1 MKNRLVTFII
11 AAIGLTLV
19 ACGSNEKKD
28 KTAEVIET
36 ANTEPTTIVVD
47 APEEEIYEST
57 WMANPWVDS
66 DRAGVFEATG
76 FDMVAPEGSANVIY
90 SYMPSEG
97 MAQMNYN
104 FDNDIWVYRI
114 KPTETL
120 EDISGMYFEWHYTG
134 ETKIAGMDAM
144 EYSYVSGEQEDDYI
158 DNLDCTRVVNWFDA
172 KNKVTYSLAVMG
184 GNLNGMDTNVFA
196 EDLFKLTCDLK
207 NTPES
212 DLYESFLGLHVSSY
226 DGSDI
231 MVEEDGENGRLKVN
245 VGIFRLC
252 TIDDGVGIFEN
263 DTVSFTAKDPN
274 GNQIRCCLYYDS
286 DNSLCLEVVDSAW
299 DVLPTGTV
307 ICGFD
312 K

>member
-1 MKNRLVTFII
+1 MKKRLITFII

-19 ACGSNEKKD
+19 ACGSNDKKEEVANV
-28 KTAEVIET
+28 TEAE
-36 ANTEPTTIVVD
+36 NTEPTIIVD
-47 APEEEIYEST
+47 DEIST
-57 WMANPWVDS
+57 
-66 DRAGVFEATG
+66 G
-76 FDMVAPEGSANVIY
+76 
-90 SYMPSEG
+90 
-97 MAQMNYN
+97 
-104 FDNDIWVYRI
+104 
-114 KPTETL
+114 
-120 EDISGMYFEWHYTG
+120 
-134 ETKIAGMDAM
+134 
-144 EYSYVSGEQEDDYI
+144 
-158 DNLDCTRVVNWFDA
+158 
-172 KNKVTYSLAVMG
+172 
-184 GNLNGMDTNVFA
+184 LN
-196 EDLFKLTCDLK
+196 
-207 NTPES
+207 ES
-212 DLYESFLGLHVSSY
+212 DLYKSFLGLHVSSY

-252 TIDDGVGIFEN
+252 TIDDGVGTFEN

>member
-1 MKNRLVTFII
+1 MMNKTTRFTTNAATVMAI
-11 AAIGLTLV
+11 AGTVIGIMGMGLTLV
-19 ACGSNEKKD
+19 ACSSNEKKD
-28 KTAEVIET
+28 EVAKVTEVE
-36 ANTEPTTIVVD
+36 NTEQTIIVVD
-47 APEEEIYEST
+47 
-57 WMANPWVDS
+57 D
-66 DRAGVFEATG
+66 
-76 FDMVAPEGSANVIY
+76 
-90 SYMPSEG
+90 
-97 MAQMNYN
+97 
-104 FDNDIWVYRI
+104 
-114 KPTETL
+114 
-120 EDISGMYFEWHYTG
+120 
-134 ETKIAGMDAM
+134 
-144 EYSYVSGEQEDDYI
+144 
-158 DNLDCTRVVNWFDA
+158 
-172 KNKVTYSLAVMG
+172 KN
-184 GNLNGMDTNVFA
+184 
-196 EDLFKLTCDLK
+196 
-207 NTPES
+207 ES
-212 DLYESFLGLHVSSY
+212 DLYKSFLGLHVSSY